1 MQYEIDS
8 RGTSAHFRPI
18 IFALGGDAARQLP
31 RQLPHQLPHQL
42 PSTTA
47 TVISLTLTD
56 EGPTVDAV
64 AVRFVGDE
72 FVEFGL
78 ESWWDFVERY
88 G

>member
-1 MQYEIDS
+1 MLFESDS

-18 IFALGGDAARQLP
+18 IFALGGDAA

-72 FVEFGL
+72 FVEFRL

>member
-1 MQYEIDS
+1 LLYESDS
-8 RGTSAHFRPI
+8 RGTSAHFRLI
-18 IFALGGDAARQLP
+18 IFALGGDAA

-47 TVISLTLTD
+47 TVISLMLTD

-72 FVEFGL
+72 FVRFK
-78 ESWWDFVERY
+78 
-88 G
+88 